1 MDAIALVLIMMELD
15 QVEAWR
21 SKPRAWETYSL
32 GGGGRSGE
40 SMEGNQ
46 EWVSSQKPREKG
58 LQKVGRVDLH
68 QVSDPVLE

>member
-1 MDAIALVLIMMELD
+1 
-15 QVEAWR
+15 
-21 SKPRAWETYSL
+21 
-32 GGGGRSGE
+32 
-40 SMEGNQ
+40 MEGNQ